1 MRVALGKTDLQV
13 HPLCLGGNVFGWS
26 ANTEQS
32 NLVLDAYSDA
42 GGNFI
47 DSADMYSEWHNGN
60 VGGESETIIGEWMK
74 RRGNRAQIIVAT
86 KVAKLSTRPGL
97 AAANIASAAED
108 SLRRLGTDYIDIYY
122 AHHDDESVPLEE
134 SLTAFHKL
142 VTDGKVRY
150 IAASNYSAD
159 RLAEALKVSRD
170 LGISEYV
177 LLQPHYNAI
186 VRNVYEGD
194 LMALAVKEEI
204 PVLPYFALAAG
215 FLTGKYQPGLSVDS
229 VRAENMPEYMNERGW
244 AILQAL
250 TEIAATHNA
259 PIAATA
265 MGWLRA
271 QPGIAAPI
279 ASART
284 PEQLAQILPIV
295 ELSREQIAQV
305 NAL

>member
-32 NLVLDAYSDA
+32 NLVLDAYSNA

-186 VRNVYEGD
+186 VRNVYEGE

-215 FLTGKYQPGLSVDS
+215 FLTGKYQPGVSVDS
-229 VRAENMPEYMNERGW
+229 VRAEDMPEYMNERGW